1 MFRFL
6 TLELVHWDYWERVL
20 LPLDESIITIVG
32 PNGSGKTTLLDAMR
46 TVLALNTSRKRSYP
60 TYVQHSSRPYA
71 WLRAVVTNQRDH
83 RNRRPF
89 FPLTTDQ
96 VTLACRI
103 MRRSGEWQ
111 RQYRVEPGDVGV
123 EELSAQEDRF
133 LGVQE
138 YRNRLTAG
146 GLSQAVLRVLSLEQ
160 GATDKLCELSPRELL
175 DLVYDV
181 FGDKETLDEYQRA
194 RVNQLDTGRELQELA
209 LQVDRLESQVTAL
222 SNRVT
227 LFQRY
232 QNLLAAQKALET
244 VRLPQAQYVAQ
255 VESLRK
261 LYARIRSLRLQV
273 RERRKAYAEMTQQ
286 WGEARA
292 AVVEAHSGEESCHAR
307 LTAIQTQLVEYHR
320 RRAVLERE
328 LELFKQM
335 EQQASQVAP
344 EAMAPLQKAMED
356 LTDRRGELRWRL
368 EEVRRSLKGL
378 EDLNRSGGQ
387 ERIRLD
393 PFVES
398 FHRTLLEAEVPH
410 RFLYEAVEIRD
421 TSWQLAIESLLR
433 AHRYVVLLQR
443 AEDRWRAW
451 ELGEAHRYR
460 YFIVADRGQTNIH
473 VPPGSALSVVE
484 MAPEV
489 PDWIRRNLAGVQ
501 LVEQVTD
508 GQRLVSGST
517 FVTRD
522 GFMRERRGGR
532 SIAVANGDFI
542 LGMAGR
548 QQQHRR
554 LQDEGRRLQAEGRTL
569 QEQIRLIEVER
580 QSLERRLAAQ
590 KARLDYETQ
599 VKDHS
604 QLQGEYSQVCATLEE
619 LAEHHAAEQR
629 TFDRLRRVHTAAI
642 RRETECK
649 QTQQTLRTQ
658 LQQDVEDL
666 RRERADFWMKNRERR
681 MQRQHLPA
689 QWRTEEAIAEFAR
702 TFGSRQG
709 VERDLERIQKEL
721 AEGEWETDP
730 TLVYRRD
737 KLAAD
742 HQQQAEGLQR
752 KRHEW
757 EETQRVAEDARR
769 AYIGVLRQTVTF
781 YEENLIH
788 LGKLAGVAVE
798 VIRPQ
803 LSDDDE
809 VLAQAGLEVRW
820 NFDGKGY
827 IGLDDG
833 QASGGQQV
841 IKSLILLIGLMMDER
856 SEGGFVFI
864 DEPFAHL
871 DVLNIDR
878 VAQFL
883 EATRAQYIITSP
895 NTHNINIYRPA
906 SLSIVTHKKRPGE
919 SFAAIPTHLRRQ
931 RSA

>member
-1 MFRFL
+1 MFRFMA
-6 TLELVHWDYWERVL
+6 LELVHWDYWERVM

-46 TVLALNTSRKRSYP
+46 TVLALSTSRKRSYP

-71 WLRAVVTNQRDH
+71 WIRAVVTNQRDQ
-83 RNRRPF
+83 RSRRPF
-89 FPLTTDQ
+89 FPLTSDQ

-111 RQYRVEPGDVGV
+111 RQYRIEPGEVGV
-123 EELSAQEDRF
+123 EELSTQEDRF

-138 YRNRLTAG
+138 YRHRLTAG

-194 RVNQLDTGRELQELA
+194 RANQLEAAQELQELA

-222 SNRVT
+222 SNRVA

-232 QNLLAAQKALET
+232 QSLLAAQKALET
-244 VRLPQAQYVAQ
+244 VRLPQAQYAAQ
-255 VESLRK
+255 VETLRK
-261 LYARIRSLRLQV
+261 LYARMRSVRTQV
-273 RERRKAYAEMTQQ
+273 QQRRKNAESLGQQ
-286 WGEARA
+286 WEEARA
-292 AVVEAHSGEESCHAR
+292 AVGAAHHAEEACHTR
-307 LTAIQTQLVEYHR
+307 LTAIQTQLVEYNR
-320 RRAVLERE
+320 QRAVLEHE
-328 LELFKQM
+328 LEAFKQM
-335 EQQASQVAP
+335 ELQASQVAP
-344 EAMAPLQKAMED
+344 EAVAPLQKGLEA
-356 LTDRRGELRWRL
+356 LIDRRGELRWRL
-368 EEVRRSLKGL
+368 EETRRALKEV
-378 EDLNRSGGQ
+378 EDLNRSGAQ

-398 FHRTLLEAEVPH
+398 FHRILLEAEIRH
-410 RFLYEAVEIRD
+410 LFLYEAVEIRD

-433 AHRYVVLLQR
+433 AHRYVVLLHSP
-443 AEDRWRAW
+443 EDRWRAW

-460 YFIVADRGQTNIH
+460 YFIVADRGQTHIH
-473 VPPGSALSVVE
+473 APYGSALSAVD
-484 MAPEV
+484 MTPEV

-501 LVEQVTD
+501 LVEQVAD
-508 GQRLVSGST
+508 GQRLPSGTT

-548 QQQHRR
+548 QQQGRR
-554 LQDEGRRLQAEGRTL
+554 RQDEVRRLQAEARSM
-569 QEQIRLIEVER
+569 QEQIRTIETER

-590 KARLDYETQ
+590 HVRLDYDTRTQ
-599 VKDHS
+599 DHS
-604 QLQGEYSQVCATLEE
+604 HVQTAYAQVCASLEA
-619 LAEHHAAEQR
+619 LAEQHTAEQR
-629 TFDRLRRVHTAAI
+629 TFDRLRRAHTAAI
-642 RRETECK
+642 RQESECK
-649 QTQQTLRTQ
+649 QAHQMQRTQ

-666 RRERADFWMKNRERR
+666 RREHAEFWMKNRERR
-681 MQRQHLPA
+681 LLREHLPS
-689 QWRTEEAIAEFAR
+689 QWRSAEAIAEFNR
-702 TFGSRQG
+702 MFGNRQG

-742 HQQQAEGLQR
+742 HQQQAESLQR

-757 EETQRVAEDARR
+757 EETTRVADDARR
-769 AYIGVLRQTVTF
+769 AYVGVLRQTITF

-798 VIRPQ
+798 LARPQ

-809 VLAQAGLEVRW
+809 ALAQAGLEVRW

-883 EATRAQYIITSP
+883 EATRGQYIITSP

-919 SFAAIPTHLRRQ
+919 RFATIPTHLRRQ
-931 RSA
+931 R